1 MTTKLIINNTGG
13 CTWLNPV
20 TILSQCRIKVDR
32 FPFDEQDC
40 AVTLGSW
47 THHKDELDPINR
59 ADEAELNHLI
69 PNGEWQVLSAKLE
82 KNVRDYGGTP
92 YPDITMR
99 LRIKRLPLYYGL
111 NLIIPCALIALLSF
125 GSFFLPSDH
134 EERVSLVVTVL
145 LANSVYMLI
154 VSGSLPQ
161 TSDGVPIIV
170 VYFLSIIV
178 EIALCLLATCVTVKI
193 CAKTNEMP
201 DWVETSV
208 NQRLARLVF
217 LAPEANTKP
226 RGARDPDETFRRL
239 SDRERRAPAEKRNGL
254 GSNAEPTEVELLEI
268 GFESSSKEESSSED
282 IRGSFIAEIRCLTDE
297 VRSKQARDAAA
308 EKWRRTAKVLDRL
321 FLLFFVFVYLILTG
335 YLLGSM

>member
-1 MTTKLIINNTGG
+1 MNYIEFVGRAHFSVGLKGTLPRRVPGVCNNCLNCPCGFLSICRASLEEDIDILYKRMTTKLIINNTGG

-32 FPFDEQDC
+32 FPFD
-40 AVTLGSW
+40 
-47 THHKDELDPINR
+47 
-59 ADEAELNHLI
+59 
-69 PNGEWQVLSAKLE
+69 
-82 KNVRDYGGTP
+82 
-92 YPDITMR
+92 PDITMR

-282 IRGSFIAEIRCLTDE
+282 IRGGFIAEIRCLTDE